1 MGSAMIT
8 VRGRLQIEGKV
19 IHIVSERIEDSTSLL
34 RQVGEMDFPHHTG
47 RGDGA
52 THGGSPDRGE
62 LIRVKTR
69 DFHETYLLPKIAGSC
84 VLAQFAAPIT

>member
-8 VRGRLQIEGKV
+8 VHGKLQIEGKV
-19 IHIVSERIEDSTSLL
+19 IHIVSERIEDSTPLL

-52 THGGSPDRGE
+52 THGGSPDRGA

-69 DFHETYLLPKIAGSC
+69 DFH
-84 VLAQFAAPIT
+84 